1 VLLSAVASLKKSR
14 TNPISL
20 VPLLLHSQVL
30 IKKKDFFFLLM
41 KHVLSYCICIFF
53 SILWSWLLKY
63 EFSLFFYFKWGW
75 SGYGSS
81 SMVFHLRGDHR
92 MVFEWLLLWYWVIDP
107 WSTRFSMQIMP
118 FVMRWI
124 CHLIRRI
131 CVLATLF
138 SIWRT

>member
-1 VLLSAVASLKKSR
+1 VASLKKSR

-30 IKKKDFFFLLM
+30 IKKKNYFFLLM

-63 EFSLFFYFKWGW
+63 EFSLFFI
-75 SGYGSS
+75 
-81 SMVFHLRGDHR
+81 LNGDDLV
-92 MVFEWLLLWYWVIDP
+92 MDLQVWCFIYVEIIVWCLSDYYCDIGLSIPDP
-107 WSTRFSMQIMP
+107 QDFQSQIMP